1 MMRQVWSRLQLV
13 VAQGVATLVGAK
25 LIQAKVLDD
34 DIPAK
39 VKRIEPYGFSYLPHG
54 GSQSYLVFPGGDRS
68 FGIALII
75 GDEQYQ
81 MTLSPGEVAIHD
93 DLENWVHIK
102 RGGVIEVKAS
112 TKVIAQTPLFET
124 SADALI
130 GGNLV
135 VAGRTNSN
143 GGYYGKDGGAGAMQ
157 GGLNVTGGFTVN
169 GKNVSDTHGH
179 SCPACGATG
188 GVL

>member
-1 MMRQVWSRLQLV
+1 MIRQVWSRLQLV
-13 VAQGVATLVGAK
+13 VCQGVATLVGAK

-81 MTLSPGEVAIHD
+81 MTLAAGEVAIHD

-112 TKVIAQTPLFET
+112 AKVIADTPLFET
-124 SADALI
+124 TQDAKI
-130 GGNLV
+130 GGNLTV
-135 VAGRTNSN
+135 VGQTSASGM
-143 GGYYGKDGGAGAMQ
+143 A
-157 GGLNVTGGFTVN
+157 VTGSFRVN
-169 GKNVSDTHGH
+169 GKDVGDQHGH
-179 SCPACGATG
+179 SCPVCGATG
-188 GVL
+188 AVL